1 MFTGANFPENILD
14 ELIAQVTEERY
25 QADDPIFRTK
35 QYTEAALYFVH
46 EGSVQ
51 LSGGRNEFI
60 KPGEYFGDEQL
71 LLDARRSRTPSP
83 TCPSAILTEYTAV
96 AIEDC
101 VCGVLTLS
109 DCRTVFDT
117 TTLGNTKAL
126 QQTLEP
132 EQTDDDD
139 FAAPPTASLDRMT
152 TQEWLMESSQES
164 LRDSAREDL
173 AFEDLNKISRLGEGQ
188 YGDVWLVSAQMG
200 YKGNHYFALKMQHKD
215 DPTRG
220 SSEETIMEEIEVL
233 QDMDHP
239 QVVNIV
245 HFYEDPEKIYI
256 LMGLVHGG
264 ELFDV
269 IHQQGDDG
277 LWYSGMPEDHAKFY
291 TIVITDTLN
300 YIHRKQYAFRDLKPE
315 NVLIDIDGYPII
327 CDFGFGE
334 W

>member
-1 MFTGANFPENILD
+1 MFTEANIQEKLLD

-25 QADDPIFRTK
+25 QVDTTIFQTK
-35 QYTEAALYFVH
+35 QYTEAAWYFVH

-51 LSGGRNEFI
+51 LSGGRNEVI
-60 KPGEYFGDEQL
+60 KAGEYFGDEQL

-83 TCPSAILTEYTAV
+83 TSPSAILTEYTAM
-96 AIEDC
+96 ATEDC

-117 TTLGNTKAL
+117 TTLVDTKAL
-126 QQTLEP
+126 QQMFEP
-132 EQTDDDD
+132 NQTDDDD

-152 TQEWLMESSQES
+152 TQEWLMQSSQES
-164 LRDSAREDL
+164 LRDMVREDL
-173 AFEDLNKISRLGEGQ
+173 ALDDLKKISRLGEGQ
-188 YGDVWLVSAQMG
+188 YGDVWLVSAQIG
-200 YKGNHYFALKMQHKD
+200 YVGNQHFALKMQHKND
-215 DPTRG
+215 RTRG
-220 SSEETIMEEIEVL
+220 SSEEVIMEEIEVL
-233 QDMDHP
+233 QQMDHP
-239 QVVNIV
+239 QIVNII
-245 HFYEDPEKIYI
+245 HYYEDPEKIYI

-291 TIVITDTLN
+291 TIIITDTLN

-315 NVLIDIDGYPII
+315 NVLIDVDGYPII